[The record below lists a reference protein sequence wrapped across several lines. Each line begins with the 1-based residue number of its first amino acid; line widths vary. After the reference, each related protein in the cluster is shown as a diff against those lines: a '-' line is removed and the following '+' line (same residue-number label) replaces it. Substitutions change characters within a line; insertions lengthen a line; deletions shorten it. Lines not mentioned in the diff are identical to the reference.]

1 MTSNSLGGWRSDL
14 TSYLNFL
21 AQIFQSYHVVW
32 TVLAPFGANG
42 GKKERKKKE
51 DNSPLLELLGFAAT
65 KKIRASNG

>member
-1 MTSNSLGGWRSDL
+1 MTSKQPRRLEVRSDL
-14 TSYLNFL
+14 GFEFFGPNC
-21 AQIFQSYHVVW
+21 ICYHVIW